1 MIRDGGGC
9 TLSYKRLD
17 RLFHEN
23 TSSNRKSENEH
34 EAQTRLTA
42 PSSFRTGIDV
52 GADEL
57 FLAVP
62 RELSIAT
69 EKILRT
75 ERKVSQLWRDLPG
88 IACGAY
94 VRNLIV
100 DEVVCTNKMEGVQST
115 RKQIEEALEG
125 IDGGRRGRSSY
136 EAVHRVREPIS
147 WSCQRR
153 CRPARNAC
161 GHPRAVRRGRR
172 RHAESGDAPDGQLF
186 RKFGVD
192 IKAPTDRV
200 VHRGVEPED
209 AIVSYLD
216 KMIDLV
222 SSEDMPEVYS
232 ALLSHYLFEYIHPF
246 YDGNGR
252 TGRFLLALYLSN
264 PLSLPTTL
272 SLCRVIAE
280 HKGAYYKAFSV
291 TEDPLNHGE
300 ATFFVLQMMDL
311 VRIAQEELVA
321 ELGTRRDALS
331 TAEGRLEEIRLR
343 GALSDRACGVLY
355 QMVQVA
361 LFGSSPEVT
370 LRDIAAYLEV
380 TPQSARKY
388 ALELERANFV
398 EAVSLRPLKFK
409 LSDDGKE
416 AFGIEDLA

>member
-52 GADEL
+52 GTGEL

-125 IDGGRRGRSSY
+125 IEGGDGEDRRTKQFIEFANLYLGLASGDVALPETPADIRALY
-136 EAVHRVREPIS
+136 DAVV
-147 WSCQRR
+147 
-153 CRPARNAC
+153 AGTLKA
-161 GHPRAVRRGRR
+161 
-172 RHAESGDAPDGQLF
+172 GDAPDGQLF

-311 VRIAQEELVA
+311 VRKKS
-321 ELGTRRDALS
+321 LS
-331 TAEGRLEEIRLR
+331 
-343 GALSDRACGVLY
+343 
-355 QMVQVA
+355 QNW
-361 LFGSSPEVT
+361 
-370 LRDIAAYLEV
+370 
-380 TPQSARKY
+380 
-388 ALELERANFV
+388 ERAATRCRRRR
-398 EAVSLRPLKFK
+398 AVSKRSGFVGRCRIAPAVCCIRWCRSRFSGRAPK
-409 LSDDGKE
+409 
-416 AFGIEDLA
+416 

>member
-1 MIRDGGGC
+1 M
-9 TLSYKRLD
+9 SYKRLD

-52 GADEL
+52 GTGEL

-69 EKILRT
+69 EKILRA

-100 DEVVCTNKMEGVQST
+100 DEVVCTNEMEGVQST

-125 IDGGRRGRSSY
+125 IEEGDGEDRRTKQFIEFANLYLGLTSGDVALPETPADIRALY
-136 EAVHRVREPIS
+136 DAVV
-147 WSCQRR
+147 
-153 CRPARNAC
+153 A
-161 GHPRAVRRGRR
+161 GTLKT
-172 RHAESGDAPDGQLF
+172 GDAPDGQLF

-252 TGRFLLALYLSN
+252 TGRYLLALYLSE
-264 PLSLPTTL
+264 PLSETTVL
-272 SLCRVIAE
+272 SLSRVIAE
-280 HKGAYYKAFSV
+280 NKSKYYKAFDV
-291 TEDPLNHGE
+291 TERPMNHAE
-300 ATFFVLQMMDL
+300 ATFFVMQIIELIRL
-311 VRIAQEELVA
+311 AQDSLIESIELKRMQ
-321 ELGTRRDALS
+321 LDA
-331 TAEGRLEEIRLR
+331 ACACMGRLASECELTDM
-343 GALSDRACGVLY
+343 AVNVLFVMA
-355 QMVQVA
+355 QLH
-361 LFGSSPEVT
+361 LFGAFSEAS
-370 LRDIAAYLEV
+370 LKDIAGNLEV
-380 TPQSARKY
+380 STQTARRY
-388 ALELERANFV
+388 LQELEGKGLIAT
-398 EAVSLRPLKFK
+398 VSRKPLKFV
-409 LSDDGKE
+409 LSGKTVE
-416 AFGIEDLA
+416 ALEMPAA

>member
-1 MIRDGGGC
+1 M
-9 TLSYKRLD
+9 SYKRLD

-52 GADEL
+52 GTGEL

-69 EKILRT
+69 EKILRA

-100 DEVVCTNKMEGVQST
+100 DEVVCTNEMEGVQST

-125 IDGGRRGRSSY
+125 IEEGDGEDRRTKQFIEFANLYLGLTSGDVALPETPADIRALY
-136 EAVHRVREPIS
+136 DAVV
-147 WSCQRR
+147 
-153 CRPARNAC
+153 A
-161 GHPRAVRRGRR
+161 GTLKT
-172 RHAESGDAPDGQLF
+172 GDAPDGQLF

-246 YDGNGR
+246 
-252 TGRFLLALYLSN
+252 
-264 PLSLPTTL
+264 
-272 SLCRVIAE
+272 
-280 HKGAYYKAFSV
+280 
-291 TEDPLNHGE
+291 
-300 ATFFVLQMMDL
+300 
-311 VRIAQEELVA
+311 
-321 ELGTRRDALS
+321 
-331 TAEGRLEEIRLR
+331 
-343 GALSDRACGVLY
+343 
-355 QMVQVA
+355 
-361 LFGSSPEVT
+361 
-370 LRDIAAYLEV
+370 
-380 TPQSARKY
+380 
-388 ALELERANFV
+388 
-398 EAVSLRPLKFK
+398 
-409 LSDDGKE
+409 
-416 AFGIEDLA
+416 

>member
-125 IDGGRRGRSSY
+125 GRRGRSSY

-147 WSCQRR
+147 WSCQRRR

-172 RHAESGDAPDGQLF
+172 RHAESGGRSRRPAVPQIRRRYQGAN
-186 RKFGVD
+186 RSRGSSGRR
-192 IKAPTDRV
+192 AGGRHRV
-200 VHRGVEPED
+200 VSRQDDRP
-209 AIVSYLD
+209 
-216 KMIDLV
+216 
-222 SSEDMPEVYS
+222 
-232 ALLSHYLFEYIHPF
+232 
-246 YDGNGR
+246 
-252 TGRFLLALYLSN
+252 
-264 PLSLPTTL
+264 
-272 SLCRVIAE
+272 RV
-280 HKGAYYKAFSV
+280 V
-291 TEDPLNHGE
+291 
-300 ATFFVLQMMDL
+300 
-311 VRIAQEELVA
+311 
-321 ELGTRRDALS
+321 
-331 TAEGRLEEIRLR
+331 
-343 GALSDRACGVLY
+343 
-355 QMVQVA
+355 
-361 LFGSSPEVT
+361 
-370 LRDIAAYLEV
+370 
-380 TPQSARKY
+380 
-388 ALELERANFV
+388 
-398 EAVSLRPLKFK
+398 
-409 LSDDGKE
+409 
-416 AFGIEDLA
+416 

>member
-1 MIRDGGGC
+1 MG
-9 TLSYKRLD
+9 
-17 RLFHEN
+17 
-23 TSSNRKSENEH
+23 
-34 EAQTRLTA
+34 
-42 PSSFRTGIDV
+42 TG
-52 GADEL
+52 EL

-69 EKILRT
+69 EKILRA

-88 IACGAY
+88 IACARTY
-94 VRNLIV
+94 A
-100 DEVVCTNKMEGVQST
+100 TSSST
-115 RKQIEEALEG
+115 RWYAQTKWKAFKA
-125 IDGGRRGRSSY
+125 RASRS
-136 EAVHRVREPIS
+136 
-147 WSCQRR
+147 
-153 CRPARNAC
+153 
-161 GHPRAVRRGRR
+161 RR
-172 RHAESGDAPDGQLF
+172 RLKASRRATEEDRRTKQFIEFANLYLGLTSGDVALPETPADIRALYDAVVAGTLKTGDAPDGQLF

-321 ELGTRRDALS
+321 ELGTRRDALA
-331 TAEGRLEEIRLR
+331 TAESYLDEIRLC

-370 LRDIAAYLEV
+370 LRDVAGYLEV

-409 LSDDGKE
+409 LSDGGKE

>member
-125 IDGGRRGRSSY
+125 IEGGDGEDRRTKQFIEFANLYLGLASGDVALPETPADIRALY
-136 EAVHRVREPIS
+136 DAVV
-147 WSCQRR
+147 
-153 CRPARNAC
+153 AGTLKA
-161 GHPRAVRRGRR
+161 
-172 RHAESGDAPDGQLF
+172 GDAPDGQLF
-186 RKFGVD
+186 RKFDVD

>member
-1 MIRDGGGC
+1 M
-9 TLSYKRLD
+9 
-17 RLFHEN
+17 
-23 TSSNRKSENEH
+23 
-34 EAQTRLTA
+34 
-42 PSSFRTGIDV
+42 

-100 DEVVCTNKMEGVQST
+100 DEVVCEQ
-115 RKQIEEALEG
+115 
-125 IDGGRRGRSSY
+125 DGRRSKHAQADRGSARRHRGGDGKIVVRSSSSSSRTY
-136 EAVHRVREPIS
+136 ILVLPAAMSPCPKRLRTSALYDAVV
-147 WSCQRR
+147 
-153 CRPARNAC
+153 AGTLKA
-161 GHPRAVRRGRR
+161 
-172 RHAESGDAPDGQLF
+172 GDAPDGQLF